1 MMEDRGQVGPD
12 QTCPPIVER
21 RDGDLVD
28 QLAEERRLGQDLDV
42 QERRLRLQGDG
53 FQLLAPM
60 QPAR

>member
-12 QTCPPIVER
+12 QPRPPIVER

-28 QLAEERRLGQDLDV
+28 QLAEECRLREDLDV
-42 QERRLRLQGDG
+42 QERRTRLEGDG

>member
-1 MMEDRGQVGPD
+1 MEDRGQVGPD
-12 QTCPPIVER
+12 QPCPPIVER

-42 QERRLRLQGDG
+42 QERRHRLQGDG